1 MKRGT
6 SSILGTLIFIGILFS
21 AVLPLFSTMN
31 QADIIY
37 EQKKLDI
44 ERLDEEGELED
55 IEIYLMPDEGNIDV
69 ILENNC
75 EVPITVYHLWINDAI
90 FDIPETSVDA
100 QEEQTIEDLD
110 INPEID
116 EEYEFIVTTERGNSF
131 VPENGKL
138 LYTDEGWTME
148 TFLIK
153 IYAAELFI
161 RVVVTQD
168 TTVFYDDWS
177 IFEVGYAIP
186 VPSPGVY
193 HIYIEKSWFFGG
205 TEVLYDADVEI
216 TWPTG
221 PSFVEVF
228 I

>member
-21 AVLPLFSTMN
+21 AVLPLFHTMN
-31 QADIIY
+31 QADIVY
-37 EQKKLDI
+37 EQKKLDV
-44 ERLDEEGELED
+44 ERLDEEKELED
-55 IEIYLMPDEGNIDV
+55 IEIYLMPDAGNIDV
-69 ILENNC
+69 IIVNNC
-75 EVPITVYHLWINDAI
+75 EVPITVYHLWINDEL
-90 FDIPETSVDA
+90 FDIPETTVDA

-110 INPEID
+110 ISPEVD
-116 EEYEFIVTTERGNSF
+116 EEYEFIITTERGNTF
-131 VPENGKL
+131 VPANGKL
-138 LYTDEGWTME
+138 LYTSEGWTME

-161 RVVVTQD
+161 RVIVTQD
-168 TTVFYDDWS
+168 ETVFYDDWS

-186 VPSPGVY
+186 VPSPGTY
-193 HIYIEKSWFFGG
+193 HVYIEKSFFWS
-205 TEVLYDADVEI
+205 TTVLFDDDVEI

-221 PSFVEVF
+221 PSYVEVF